1 METTK
6 KTKTMYF
13 AELREIVEN
22 ASTDEAMQNELLEFI
37 DKEVAAIARRKDK
50 AKERAEKKKNE
61 SDALTEKIFATLD
74 EEYMTLDEILP
85 LLDDE
90 EEITKNKVTSR
101 LGKLVKAGR
110 VEKDTVRVEDK
121 KRMAYRKIVEEV
133 AA

>member
-22 ASTDEAMQNELLEFI
+22 AFTDEAMQNELLEFI

-61 SDALTEKIFATLD
+61 SDALTERIFAALD

>member
-13 AELREIVEN
+13 AELREMVEN
-22 ASTDEAMQNELLEFI
+22 NFTDEAMQNELLEFI

-50 AKERAEKKKNE
+50 ARERAEKKKNE
-61 SDALTEKIFATLD
+61 SDALTEKIFAVLD

>member
-61 SDALTEKIFATLD
+61 SDALTEKIFAALD